1 MEEKR
6 LVLIKVLLRFI
17 VEKYRQEEE
26 FIKKVNDIKVMYNI
40 DISPIEDMSIYD
52 IVPKEELA
60 EEIYEFL
67 FSRTDVD
74 VEVLV
79 EEFCEKY
86 KI

>member
-6 LVLIKVLLRFI
+6 LVLIKFLLKFI

-26 FIKKVNDIKVMYNI
+26 FIRKVNDIKVMYNI

-79 EEFCEKY
+79 DEFCEKY

>member
-6 LVLIKVLLRFI
+6 LVLIKFLLKFV
-17 VEKYRQEEE
+17 VERYRQEEE

-40 DISPIEDMSIYD
+40 DISPIEDKSVYD
-52 IVPKEELA
+52 VVPKEELA

-67 FSRTDVD
+67 TRTDIGVD
-74 VEVLV
+74 ELV

>member
-1 MEEKR
+1 MEERR
-6 LVLIKVLLRFI
+6 LVLIKFLLKFV

-40 DISPIEDMSIYD
+40 DISPIKDMSIYD

-60 EEIYEFL
+60 EEMYEFL
-67 FSRTDVD
+67 FSRRD
-74 VEVLV
+74 VEIDLIVD
-79 EEFCEKY
+79 EFCEKY

>member
-6 LVLIKVLLRFI
+6 LVLIKHLLKFV
-17 VEKYRQEEE
+17 VEKHRQEEE
-26 FIKKVNDIKVMYNI
+26 FIMKVSDIKVKFNI
-40 DISPIEDMSIYD
+40 DISPMDDMLFYD
-52 IVPKEELA
+52 IVEKEELA

-67 FSRTDVD
+67 TRTDVET
-74 VEVLV
+74 EVLV

>member
-6 LVLIKVLLRFI
+6 LVLIKFLLKFI

-26 FIKKVNDIKVMYNI
+26 FINKVNDIKVMYNI

-60 EEIYEFL
+60 EEMYEFL
-67 FSRTDVD
+67 TRTDIGVD
-74 VEVLV
+74 ALI
-79 EEFCEKY
+79 EEFCRMY
-86 KI
+86 NI

>member
-6 LVLIKVLLRFI
+6 LVLIKHLLKFV

-52 IVPKEELA
+52 IVPKEEVA
-60 EEIYEFL
+60 EEMYEFL
-67 FSRTDVD
+67 TRTDIGVD
-74 VEVLV
+74 ALI
-79 EEFCEKY
+79 EEFCRMY
-86 KI
+86 NI

>member
-6 LVLIKVLLRFI
+6 LVLIKFLLKFI

-52 IVPKEELA
+52 MVPKEELA

-67 FSRTDVD
+67 FSKTD
-74 VEVLV
+74 VEVEMLV
-79 EEFCEKY
+79 DEFCEKY